1 MILNKH
7 NNIRGV
13 YIMKKFTTLLLIS
26 IFLLFNTITSAF
38 AANVFKEG
46 VYKISNFN
54 FSPNNIYNIQNI
66 SPNGGVFVAIFDENQ
81 VVLQTIKLGPK
92 SDKYNLIPLSPKD
105 RIMIV
110 GNGEVFID

>member
-1 MILNKH
+1 
-7 NNIRGV
+7 
-13 YIMKKFTTLLLIS
+13 MKKFTTLLLIS
-26 IFLLFNTITSAF
+26 ICLLFNTITSISAF

-66 SPNGGVFVAIFDENQ
+66 SPNGGVFVAIFDKNQ

-92 SDKYNLIPLSPKD
+92 SDKYNLVPLNPSD
-105 RIMIV
+105 RIMII
-110 GNGEVFID
+110 GNGEVFINWKII